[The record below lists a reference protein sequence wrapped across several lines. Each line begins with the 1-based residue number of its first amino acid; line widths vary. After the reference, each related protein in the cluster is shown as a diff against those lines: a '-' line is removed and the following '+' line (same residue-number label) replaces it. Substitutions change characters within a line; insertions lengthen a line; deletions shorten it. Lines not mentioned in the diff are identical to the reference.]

1 MKLIRWTT
9 FILLCL
15 AAVLVS
21 ACVRTSEGVPVAGEA
36 GPGGIA
42 SSPPSAMT
50 GPTQEADPS
59 TFGVLPTSRAPVP
72 PNTATCTQTI
82 KPAVRMTAGVDDP
95 RAPRITIGV
104 PDGWSMSGG
113 SGDVGSRLDGPRGM
127 QATVT
132 IAQTQLDPAA
142 AFRKYADDLMAES
155 AVSSVSLLPGE
166 LCGYSGQ
173 KLMGAWSDTPQN
185 AVQYE
190 ARIVHIWTNSGNNY
204 LVAVRVQAPTGTPGF
219 DAAAEVLIDDFDI
232 VLP

>member
-1 MKLIRWTT
+1 MKLIRCTT

-21 ACVRTSEGVPVAGEA
+21 ACVRTSEGVPVAG
-36 GPGGIA
+36 PGRIT
-42 SSPPSAMT
+42 SSPPSATT

-59 TFGVLPTSRAPVP
+59 MFGVVPTSRAPVP

-82 KPAVRMTAGVDDP
+82 KPAVMMTAGVNDS
-95 RAPRITIGV
+95 RAPRITIRV
-104 PDGWSMSGG
+104 PDGWSMSGASADIG
-113 SGDVGSRLDGPRGM
+113 GRLEGPRGM

-142 AFRKYADDLMAES
+142 AFRKYADDLIAEA
-155 AVSSVSLLPGE
+155 AVSSVSVLPGE

-190 ARIVHIWTNSGNNY
+190 DRIVHIWTNSGNSY
-204 LVAVRVQAPTGTPGF
+204 VVAVHVQAPTGTPGF
-219 DAAAEVLIDDFDI
+219 DAAAEVLTEDFEI

>member
-1 MKLIRWTT
+1 MKLIRCTT

-21 ACVRTSEGVPVAGEA
+21 ACVRTSEGVPVAG
-36 GPGGIA
+36 PGRIT
-42 SSPPSAMT
+42 SSPPSATT

-59 TFGVLPTSRAPVP
+59 TFGVVPTSRAPVP

-82 KPAVRMTAGVDDP
+82 KPAVMMTAGVNDP
-95 RAPRITIGV
+95 RAPRITIRV
-104 PDGWSMSGG
+104 PDGWSMSGASADIG
-113 SGDVGSRLDGPRGM
+113 GRLEGPRGM
-127 QATVT
+127 QARVT

-142 AFRKYADDLMAES
+142 AFRKYADDLIAEA
-155 AVSSVSLLPGE
+155 AVSSVSVLPGE

-190 ARIVHIWTNSGNNY
+190 DRIVHIWTNSGNSY
-204 LVAVRVQAPTGTPGF
+204 VVAVHVQAPTGTPGF
-219 DAAAEVLIDDFDI
+219 DAAAEVLTEDFEI

>member
-9 FILLCL
+9 CILLCL

-42 SSPPSAMT
+42 SSPPSTMT

-72 PNTATCTQTI
+72 PNAATCTQTI

-190 ARIVHIWTNSGNNY
+190 DRIVHIWTNSGNNY
-204 LVAVRVQAPTGTPGF
+204 LVAVHVQAPTGTPGF
-219 DAAAEVLIDDFDI
+219 DAAAEVLTDDFDI
-232 VLP
+232 ALP

>member
-1 MKLIRWTT
+1 MKLIRCTT

-21 ACVRTSEGVPVAGEA
+21 ACVRTSEGVPVAG
-36 GPGGIA
+36 PGRIT
-42 SSPPSAMT
+42 SSPPSATT

-59 TFGVLPTSRAPVP
+59 MFGVVPTSRAPVP

-82 KPAVRMTAGVDDP
+82 KPAVMMTAGVNDS
-95 RAPRITIGV
+95 RAPRITIRV
-104 PDGWSMSGG
+104 PDGWSMSGASADIG
-113 SGDVGSRLDGPRGM
+113 GRLEGPRGM

-142 AFRKYADDLMAES
+142 AFRKYADDLIAEA
-155 AVSSVSLLPGE
+155 AVSSVSVLPGE

-190 ARIVHIWTNSGNNY
+190 DRIVHIWTNSGNNY
-204 LVAVRVQAPTGTPGF
+204 LVAVHVQAPTGTPGF
-219 DAAAEVLIDDFDI
+219 DAAAEVLTEDFEI